1 MSGPLDAELGAAP
14 VTPLG
19 VVPDRVASTK
29 AGPVRDGSVL
39 LLLLGKRPL
48 GAESLL
54 GRLWLV
60 LMRREGEGR

>member
-1 MSGPLDAELGAAP
+1 MNGALEAELGATP

-39 LLLLGKRPL
+39 VLLLGKRPL
-48 GAESLL
+48 GAEGLL
-54 GRLWLV
+54 GRLS
-60 LMRREGEGR
+60 MGKERGRGW